1 MTAGDTGSCQ
11 GRVPFASIYS
21 YARRCPLFPAENQV
35 SMIRR
40 LSNPEARIKALE
52 GRLQQYPAS
61 AAFFPLASLLWEKG
75 EVDQAENLLKGGLA
89 TYPNYAAAG
98 VLLGEILI
106 SKDEHEQAA
115 RFIAKALEIAPWN
128 ISGQRLLAECWRKK
142 GDEEAV
148 QAALRAAEVFG
159 ADEVSPQ
166 SPITDSDVD
175 SSSPVVP
182 GEELDAVASPAL
194 AELYMAQGHLD
205 RAQDVYERLLESE
218 PAKVEWNEKL
228 AAIRERLSQGEDV
241 VVLTG
246 YPEMAENLD
255 LIAGKVKG
263 EADVLGEA
271 KADERDAD
279 TPAAEFED
287 LGDALSPTDK
297 IAEAENEGRESGI
310 APGEE
315 GVVGEKAVDSILQK
329 MVELYVEEG
338 NDAQALDMCR
348 KAQALR
354 EDAPWILEKIS
365 VLERKV
371 EESAASLLRNDAE
384 EDKDRTTLVLPLA
397 DQRVVETLEGW
408 LETLQRRKANA

>member
-1 MTAGDTGSCQ
+1 
-11 GRVPFASIYS
+11 
-21 YARRCPLFPAENQV
+21 
-35 SMIRR
+35 MIRR

-75 EVDQAENLLKGGLA
+75 DVEQAENLLRGGLA

-98 VLLGEILI
+98 VLLGGILL
-106 SKDEHEQAA
+106 SKGEHEQAA

-128 ISGQRLLAECWRKK
+128 ISGQRLLAKCWRKK
-142 GDEEAV
+142 GDEEAAQV
-148 QAALRAAEVFG
+148 ALRAAEVFE

-166 SPITDSDVD
+166 SAITDSDVD

-182 GEELDAVASPAL
+182 EEELDAVATPAL

-205 RAQDVYERLLESE
+205 RARDVYERLLESD

-228 AAIRERLSQGEDV
+228 AAIREQISQEDAAAAS
-241 VVLTG
+241 TG
-246 YPEMAENLD
+246 YPEMGENLD
-255 LIAGKVKG
+255 LIAGEVKG
-263 EADVLGEA
+263 EAKGDDVASGNMEA
-271 KADERDAD
+271 VEGDAD
-279 TPAAEFED
+279 TSAAEFED
-287 LGDALSPTDK
+287 LGDALSPADK
-297 IAEAENEGRESGI
+297 VAETVNEGRESGI

-315 GVVGEKAVDSILQK
+315 GVIGEKAVDSILRK
-329 MVELYVEEG
+329 MVELYVEEE

-348 KAQALR
+348 KAQALG
-354 EDAPWILEKIS
+354 ENAPWILGKIS

-384 EDKDRTTLVLPLA
+384 EDKDRTTPVLPLA
-397 DQRVVETLEGW
+397 DQIVVETLEGW

>member
-1 MTAGDTGSCQ
+1 
-11 GRVPFASIYS
+11 
-21 YARRCPLFPAENQV
+21 
-35 SMIRR
+35 MIRR
-40 LSNPEARIKALE
+40 LSNPESRIKALE

-75 EVDQAENLLKGGLA
+75 EVDQAENLLRGGLA

-106 SKDEHEQAA
+106 SKHEHEQAA
-115 RFIAKALEIAPWN
+115 RFLAKALEIAPWN

-142 GDEEAV
+142 GDEEAAQV
-148 QAALRAAEVFG
+148 ALRAAEVFG
-159 ADEVSPQ
+159 ADGVSPQ
-166 SPITDSDVD
+166 STITDSDVD

-182 GEELDAVASPAL
+182 EEELDAVATPAL

-205 RAQDVYERLLESE
+205 RARDVYERLLESE

-228 AAIRERLSQGEDV
+228 AAIRERLSRGEDV
-241 VVLTG
+241 DVPTG
-246 YPEMAENLD
+246 YPEMGENLE

-263 EADVLGEA
+263 EADVPGEA
-271 KADERDAD
+271 KGDDVASGNMEADEGDAD

-287 LGDALSPTDK
+287 LDDALSPADK
-297 IAEAENEGRESGI
+297 IAETENEERESGI

-315 GVVGEKAVDSILQK
+315 GVARGKAVDSILQK
-329 MVELYVEEG
+329 MVELYVEEE

-348 KAQALR
+348 KAQALG
-354 EDAPWILEKIS
+354 EDTPWILEKIS

-371 EESAASLLRNDAE
+371 EESAASLLRNDVE
-384 EDKDRTTLVLPLA
+384 EDKDRTTPVLPLA